1 VGIGGKRYVVVSLD
15 RHRRKSLRRGIFH
28 THADTESEQ
37 RKKQMRVMRNGAQP
51 REKSSGE

>member
-28 THADTESEQ
+28 THEDRERAEEEADASDEEWGST
-37 RKKQMRVMRNGAQP
+37 
-51 REKSSGE
+51 